1 MDILGFEII
10 MIIPYVCTYI
20 LIGVMGMGRM
30 GLKMHRSMSRL
41 SVLAF
46 RLRADADRC
55 SSEGATVYFR
65 RNAAVGTTYVEL
77 RLYVLMLV
85 VAVVLLLLAAP
96 LLLLV
101 LVVGPEL
108 VAEPPD
114 PIIPPAPISL
124 RFRL

>member
-1 MDILGFEII
+1 
-10 MIIPYVCTYI
+10 
-20 LIGVMGMGRM
+20 MGIGRM
-30 GLKMHRSMSRL
+30 GLKMHRSMSKL
-41 SVLAF
+41 SVLAL

-77 RLYVLMLV
+77 RPYVLMLLM
-85 VAVVLLLLAAP
+85 VLLLLAAAP

-101 LVVGPEL
+101 PEP
-108 VAEPPD
+108 PPD
-114 PIIPPAPISL
+114 PIMPPAPISL